1 MKVKYKNGTDVIL
14 NILSNVIDDSN
25 DETIFIVKLLLTDR
39 RQVSRL
45 RKAFVNK
52 SSADII
58 LQRTGGC
65 IL

>member
-1 MKVKYKNGTDVIL
+1 MKVKNKNGTDVIL

-25 DETIFIVKLLLTDR
+25 DETIFTVKFLLTD

>member
-1 MKVKYKNGTDVIL
+1 MKVKNKNGTDVIL

-25 DETIFIVKLLLTDR
+25 DETIFKVKLLLTDR
-39 RQVSRL
+39 QVSTL

>member
-1 MKVKYKNGTDVIL
+1 MKVKNKNGTDVIL

-25 DETIFIVKLLLTDR
+25 DETIFKVKLLLTD

-58 LQRTGGC
+58 LQRTGRC

>member
-1 MKVKYKNGTDVIL
+1 MKVKNKNGTDVIL

-25 DETIFIVKLLLTDR
+25 DETIFTVKLLLTD

-58 LQRTGGC
+58 LQRTGGS